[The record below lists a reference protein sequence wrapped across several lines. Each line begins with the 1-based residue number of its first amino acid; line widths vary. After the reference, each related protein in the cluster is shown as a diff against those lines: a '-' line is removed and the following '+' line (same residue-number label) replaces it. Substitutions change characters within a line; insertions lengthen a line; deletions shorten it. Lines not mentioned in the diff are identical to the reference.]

1 MILTNMDITKELG
14 QNFLD
19 FSYEANC
26 QRAFADAR
34 DGLKPGQRACL
45 WEMFTKGYASNK
57 PHVKSAKIS
66 GGVIASWWPHGDQA
80 IYDTFARMSQPWI
93 NNIPEVDWHG
103 ANGSIQISG
112 EPAASRYTE
121 ARLSKTTEEGMLAG
135 IKKHNVPMIQNF
147 SEDDEWPQVFPAL
160 LPRLMIN
167 GCQGIGSTIANVWLP
182 HSLSDI
188 ARIINNYL
196 STGEIDYTDIAPSFP
211 TGGIIINKND
221 LPTIYKTGKGKVVL
235 RGKAEIKGKHI
246 LITEIPYQIYVEPF
260 IAQIK
265 ELIEKDEL
273 TGISNILN
281 KSDKKKLLIEIE
293 CDENPA
299 SVLNQ
304 LYKKTNL
311 QKSYSANQY
320 ALVGKTPEL
329 LNLKQYLDIY
339 LQHNY
344 DCIKRE
350 YEFDLAKAKDR
361 LEIVIGL
368 IKALEDIDN
377 IIALIK
383 ASESAAAACQNLI
396 KKYNFTERQAKA
408 IVDMKLGRL
417 AHLEKIELNQEKEEL
432 TSTITE
438 CEGIIGSVDKQREIY
453 LDRFNAFVKKY
464 GKEERKT
471 ELTHIE
477 IKPEEKEIAEV
488 VPVDVV
494 VVTTESG
501 LIKKVPV
508 SNFKVQKRGGKGVKS
523 DDDAIMSAIKTN
535 TIDYMMFFTQAGR
548 MYRCVVDNIPDG
560 TNTTK
565 GVPINSL
572 VKLESNEKV
581 IAVTSLHRQKLPQFA
596 IFVTKNGIIKKSF
609 LSEYLGTK
617 KNAGIA
623 AIKLKEGDSVAKVSF
638 QDDEDIILITKNG
651 MSIKFGTKEIG
662 AIGRTATGVVGIKL
676 NEGDEVIT
684 ALPIHKDT
692 DMIGLFTSDGMGKKV
707 SLNEFPLQGRGGKG
721 TICYKL
727 NQGVSIAGSA
737 MLSDEDNILISGS
750 KTSICISAKDVSS
763 QGKAA
768 LGTIIIKDNLVKSI
782 TKFK

>member
-1 MILTNMDITKELG
+1 MTLTNIDITKELG

-45 WEMFTKGYASNK
+45 WEMFTKGYLSNK

-66 GGVIASWWPHGDQA
+66 GGVIASWWPHGDTA
-80 IYDTFARMSQPWI
+80 IYETFARMSQSWI

-121 ARLSKTTEEGMLAG
+121 ARLAKVTEEGMLSG
-135 IKKHNVPMIQNF
+135 IKKHNVPMIKNF
-147 SEDDEWPQVFPAL
+147 SDDEEWPQVFPAL

-188 ARIINNYL
+188 ARIVNNYL
-196 STGEIDYTDIAPSFP
+196 STGEIDYTDIAPNFP

-221 LPTIYKTGKGKVVL
+221 LPIIYKTGKGKVVL
-235 RGKAEIKGKHI
+235 RGKAEIKGKNI
-246 LITEIPYQIYVEPF
+246 LITEIPYQVYVEPF
-260 IAQIK
+260 ITQIK

-293 CDENPA
+293 CEEPPA
-299 SVLNQ
+299 SVLTQ
-304 LYKKTNL
+304 LYRKTNL

-329 LNLKQYLDIY
+329 LTLKQYLDIY

-350 YEFDLAKAKDR
+350 YEFDLNKAKDR

-383 ASESAAAACQNLI
+383 ASDSASAATVNLI
-396 KKYNFTERQAKA
+396 RQYKFSERQAKA

-417 AHLEKIELNQEKEEL
+417 AHLEKIELNKEQEEL
-432 TSTITE
+432 TSTIAN
-438 CEGIIGSVDKQREIY
+438 CEDVIKNIDKQKEIY
-453 LDRFNAFVKKY
+453 LNRFNAFVKKY
-464 GKEERKT
+464 KDERKT
-471 ELTHIE
+471 ELTHID

-501 LIKKVPV
+501 LIKKIPV
-508 SNFKVQKRGGKGVKS
+508 ANFKTQRRGGKGIKS
-523 DDDAIMSAIKTN
+523 NDDVVMSAIKTN
-535 TIDYMMFFTQAGR
+535 TVDYMMLFSDKGK
-548 MYRCVVDNIPDG
+548 MYRIVVDNIPDG
-560 TNTTK
+560 TSATK

-572 VKLESNEKV
+572 IQLEPNEKI
-581 IAVTSLHRQKLPQFA
+581 IAVTSLHRQKLPQFVL
-596 IFVTKNGIIKKSF
+596 FFTKQGMIKKSF
-609 LSEYLGTK
+609 LSEYLGAK
-617 KNAGIA
+617 RNAGIA
-623 AIKLKEGDSVAKVSF
+623 ALKLKEGDSVASVIF
-638 QDDEDIILITKNG
+638 QDLEDIVVVTRNG
-651 MSIKFGTKEIG
+651 MNIRFATKDIG
-662 AIGRTATGVVGIKL
+662 AVGRNTMGVKAINL
-676 NEGDEVIT
+676 NEGDEILT
-684 ALPIHKDT
+684 ALPVHKDT
-692 DMIGLFTSDGMGKKV
+692 DSVAVFSVDGMGKKV
-707 SLNEFPLQGRGGKG
+707 ELKEFTTQARGGKG
-721 TICYKL
+721 TILYKGIL
-727 NQGVSIAGSA
+727 AGAA
-737 MLSDEDNILISGS
+737 MVSDEDNILINGS
-750 KTSICISAKDVSS
+750 KSSICISAKDISIQSKV
-763 QGKAA
+763 
-768 LGTIIIKDNLVKSI
+768 GTGVIVIKNSKINSI
-782 TKFK
+782 TKF